1 MIQIYLP
8 DKCDVFVANLQTFEL
23 SINLSGYI
31 EKLTDNHLVQKLE
44 YMMKTAI
51 SSENLSPL
59 QQVQNVL
66 IARLVQQV
74 AFYFDGD
81 SGNQIRDPDSACC

>member
-1 MIQIYLP
+1 
-8 DKCDVFVANLQTFEL
+8 
-23 SINLSGYI
+23 LSGYI

-44 YMMKTAI
+44 DMMKTAI

-59 QQVQNVL
+59 QVQNVL

-81 SGNQIRDPDSACC
+81 SGNQIRDPDSACS

>member
-1 MIQIYLP
+1 MF
-8 DKCDVFVANLQTFEL
+8 FVANLQSFERNHCTVRQL
-23 SINLSGYI
+23 VI

-44 YMMKTAI
+44 DTLKTTI

-66 IARLVQQV
+66 IARLGQQV
-74 AFYFDGD
+74 AFCFDGD
-81 SGNQIRDPDSACC
+81 FRNQIRNPDSVCC

>member
-1 MIQIYLP
+1 MIL
-8 DKCDVFVANLQTFEL
+8 KNENLITHTNTVEL
-23 SINLSGYI
+23 SFYI

-44 YMMKTAI
+44 DSLKTTI

-66 IARLVQQV
+66 IARLGQQV
-74 AFYFDGD
+74 AFCFDGD
-81 SGNQIRDPDSACC
+81 FGNQIRDPDSVCC